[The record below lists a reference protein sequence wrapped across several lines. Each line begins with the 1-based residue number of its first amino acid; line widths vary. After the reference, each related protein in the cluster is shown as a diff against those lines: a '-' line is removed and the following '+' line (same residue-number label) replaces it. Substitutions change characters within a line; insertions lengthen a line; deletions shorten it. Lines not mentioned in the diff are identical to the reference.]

1 MANRAFR
8 FEIYHYADM
17 PTLYATIEQLWVR
30 PGQPAFLYD
39 NFKLDDY
46 QDGVSLYRKLLNALV
61 TGDKEASRHCLQN
74 VLQQNVATIK
84 NQYFM

>member
-1 MANRAFR
+1 QN
-8 FEIYHYADM
+8 
-17 PTLYATIEQLWVR
+17 
-30 PGQPAFLYD
+30 
-39 NFKLDDY
+39 
-46 QDGVSLYRKLLNALV
+46 GVNLYRKLLNALV

>member
-1 MANRAFR
+1 
-8 FEIYHYADM
+8 
-17 PTLYATIEQLWVR
+17 
-30 PGQPAFLYD
+30 YD

-46 QDGVSLYRKLLNALV
+46 QNGVNLYRKLLNALV

-84 NQYFM
+84 NQYVM